1 MHHFSAKAQAQVR
14 VIATLVH
21 LAAFDRCPHGT
32 AGFVAVGAIA
42 ELAVWHQVTHFTEI
56 RIQLLAFNIPQRQ
69 GAQTGHV
76 IDAMDGR
83 GALHAAIKPIDDKRS
98 QFVGMLLHRGGQA
111 HQQPPAL
118 GGGQLV
124 PHGIQALACCVDG
137 MVDVLRRNR
146 YNYPSRIAVAHSG
159 HALGEMSMFDGEPR
173 FASCVTLE
181 HSRIA
186 VLTRDALMLVLGEE
200 PKLGNKI
207 LLKLVQLLSE
217 RLRQT
222 SAKLVSYLEAARD
235 A

>member
-1 MHHFSAKAQAQVR
+1 MNAPSNTVEKTDATQAAANAAKR
-14 VIATLVH
+14 S
-21 LAAFDRCPHGT
+21 PH
-32 AGFVAVGAIA
+32 
-42 ELAVWHQVTHFTEI
+42 E
-56 RIQLLAFNIPQRQ
+56 RLLALGLKPMGRATDFSEEIYGMMAKTPLFSGLDIEETRKL
-69 GAQTGHV
+69 GAFMYVYEAPAGITIINEGESG
-76 IDAMDGR
+76 DFM
-83 GALHAAIKPIDDKRS
+83 
-98 QFVGMLLHRGGQA
+98 MLL
-111 HQQPPAL
+111 
-118 GGGQLV
+118 
-124 PHGIQALACCVDG
+124 IKG

-181 HSRIA
+181 SSRIA
-186 VLTRDALMLVLGEE
+186 VLTRDALLLVLSDE

-235 A
+235 V

>member
-1 MHHFSAKAQAQVR
+1 MNAPSTAVENSSATQAPAG
-14 VIATLVH
+14 ATK
-21 LAAFDRCPHGT
+21 RSPH
-32 AGFVAVGAIA
+32 
-42 ELAVWHQVTHFTEI
+42 E
-56 RIQLLAFNIPQRQ
+56 RLLALGLKPMGRASDFSEEIYGMMAKTPLFSGLDIEETRKL
-69 GAQTGHV
+69 GAFMYVYEAPAGITIINEGESG
-76 IDAMDGR
+76 DFM
-83 GALHAAIKPIDDKRS
+83 
-98 QFVGMLLHRGGQA
+98 MLL
-111 HQQPPAL
+111 
-118 GGGQLV
+118 
-124 PHGIQALACCVDG
+124 IKG

-181 HSRIA
+181 SSRIA
-186 VLTRDALMLVLGEE
+186 VLTRDALLLVLSDE

>member
-1 MHHFSAKAQAQVR
+1 MNAPSNAVEKSDASPA
-14 VIATLVH
+14 
-21 LAAFDRCPHGT
+21 P
-32 AGFVAVGAIA
+32 AGAS
-42 ELAVWHQVTHFTEI
+42 T
-56 RIQLLAFNIPQRQ
+56 
-69 GAQTGHV
+69 
-76 IDAMDGR
+76 
-83 GALHAAIKPIDDKRS
+83 KRS
-98 QFVGMLLHRGGQA
+98 PHERLLSLGLKPMGRATDFSEEIYGMMAKTPLFSGLDIEETRKLGAFMYVYEAPAGITIINEGENGDFMMLL
-111 HQQPPAL
+111 
-118 GGGQLV
+118 
-124 PHGIQALACCVDG
+124 IKG

-181 HSRIA
+181 NSRIA
-186 VLTRDALMLVLGEE
+186 VLTRDALLLVLSDE

-235 A
+235 V

>member
-1 MHHFSAKAQAQVR
+1 MEAVK
-14 VIATLVH
+14 IATPPGSQASTESSLNPTTRP
-21 LAAFDRCPHGT
+21 ANQKPTPH
-32 AGFVAVGAIA
+32 
-42 ELAVWHQVTHFTEI
+42 E
-56 RIQLLAFNIPQRQ
+56 RLLAL
-69 GAQTGHV
+69 G
-76 IDAMDGR
+76 
-83 GALHAAIKPIDDKRS
+83 LKPIGRASEFADEIHTLMAKTPLFSGLDIDETRKLGAFMYVYEAPPGVTVIS
-98 QFVGMLLHRGGQA
+98 EGESGDFMMLLMN
-111 HQQPPAL
+111 
-118 GGGQLV
+118 
-124 PHGIQALACCVDG
+124 G

-181 HSRIA
+181 YSRIA
-186 VLTRDALMLVLGEE
+186 VLTRDALMLVLSDE

-222 SAKLVSYLEAARD
+222 SAKLVSYLEAARE

>member
-1 MHHFSAKAQAQVR
+1 MQAASTDAVIGAAAATQSASGARQS
-14 VIATLVH
+14 
-21 LAAFDRCPHGT
+21 PHERLT
-32 AGFVAVGAIA
+32 ALGLKPLGRASDFADEIHALMAKTPLFAGLEIEETQMLGGFMYVYEAPAGLTII
-42 ELAVWHQVTHFTEI
+42 TEGE
-56 RIQLLAFNIPQRQ
+56 AGDF
-69 GAQTGHV
+69 
-76 IDAMDGR
+76 M
-83 GALHAAIKPIDDKRS
+83 
-98 QFVGMLLHRGGQA
+98 MLLM
-111 HQQPPAL
+111 
-118 GGGQLV
+118 
-124 PHGIQALACCVDG
+124 DG

-146 YNYPSRIAVAHSG
+146 YNYPSRIAVAHGG

-181 HSRIA
+181 TSRIA
-186 VLTRDALMLVLGEE
+186 VLTRDALMLVLQER

>member
-1 MHHFSAKAQAQVR
+1 MDVLQASGQSQRAAEPSQPSPARAPGAKPTPHERLLSMGLRPVGRASEFSDELHLLMAKTPLFSGLDIDETRKLGAFMYVYEAPAGVT
-14 VIATLVH
+14 VISE
-21 LAAFDRCPHGT
+21 GE
-32 AGFVAVGAIA
+32 AGDF
-42 ELAVWHQVTHFTEI
+42 
-56 RIQLLAFNIPQRQ
+56 
-69 GAQTGHV
+69 
-76 IDAMDGR
+76 M
-83 GALHAAIKPIDDKRS
+83 
-98 QFVGMLLHRGGQA
+98 MLLMT
-111 HQQPPAL
+111 
-118 GGGQLV
+118 
-124 PHGIQALACCVDG
+124 G
-137 MVDVLRRNR
+137 MIDVLRRNR
-146 YNYPSRIAVAHSG
+146 YNYPSRIAVAHAG

-186 VLTRDALMLVLGEE
+186 VLTRDALVLVLSDE

>member
-1 MHHFSAKAQAQVR
+1 MEAVQSSTFAASGPATRPMPVRQTPHERLLSLGLKPVGRASEFADEIYGLMSKTPLFSGLDIDETRRLGTFMYVYEAPAGVT
-14 VIATLVH
+14 VINE
-21 LAAFDRCPHGT
+21 G
-32 AGFVAVGAIA
+32 
-42 ELAVWHQVTHFTEI
+42 E
-56 RIQLLAFNIPQRQ
+56 
-69 GAQTGHV
+69 TG
-76 IDAMDGR
+76 DFM
-83 GALHAAIKPIDDKRS
+83 
-98 QFVGMLLHRGGQA
+98 MLLMA
-111 HQQPPAL
+111 
-118 GGGQLV
+118 
-124 PHGIQALACCVDG
+124 G

-181 HSRIA
+181 ASRIA
-186 VLTRDALMLVLGEE
+186 VLTRDALMLVLQEE

-222 SAKLVSYLEAARD
+222 SAKLVSYIEAARE

>member
-1 MHHFSAKAQAQVR
+1 MEAVQGATSPPTTSA
-14 VIATLVH
+14 
-21 LAAFDRCPHGT
+21 AAASGKRTPH
-32 AGFVAVGAIA
+32 
-42 ELAVWHQVTHFTEI
+42 E
-56 RIQLLAFNIPQRQ
+56 RLLALGLRPVGRASEFADQIHALMAKTPLFSGLDMAETRKLGTFMYVYEAPPGVTVINE
-69 GAQTGHV
+69 GETG
-76 IDAMDGR
+76 DFM
-83 GALHAAIKPIDDKRS
+83 
-98 QFVGMLLHRGGQA
+98 MLLMQ
-111 HQQPPAL
+111 
-118 GGGQLV
+118 
-124 PHGIQALACCVDG
+124 G

-159 HALGEMSMFDGEPR
+159 HSLGEMSMFDGEPR

-181 HSRIA
+181 NSRIA